1 MYKYVATCLLGTES
15 LLANEIKTVGLA
27 QVNKLSGAVEFFG
40 DLEIAYKVCLWSR
53 IASRVLLYITE
64 FDCDDADALYSNAL
78 DITWTDFLS
87 VDDNFQIKGT
97 VSNGVSINS
106 QYALLRLKDGIA
118 DWFQANYSKRPS
130 VAKHNAD
137 HFFHFHINKNK
148 RCALYLDFT
157 GEPLHKRAY
166 RSSATEAPLK
176 ENLASAILHYSGWL
190 GFENNKLLV
199 DPMCGSGTLLI
210 EAALMSANIAP
221 GGFRGHYALEN
232 WLGHDPGLW
241 SRLRQEADI
250 SRHDDL
256 DSVKARFYGFD
267 SSSKAISAAKEN
279 AKKAGVEHLIHFEQR
294 NLHHFSLPADNKL
307 EKSSAYLITNPPYGE
322 RLGEANQLKYLYKC
336 IGYVVKE
343 NCQGWNVSVFSNN
356 NELLDQLNLP
366 ETKRQKLFNGPLKC
380 QLVILNNNE
389 DQACNKSQQ
398 NLINFDKPQGTENSL
413 EGEVA
418 MDFANRLVKNY
429 KTLKKWIVKNNIS
442 CYRLYD
448 RDMPEYNVLL
458 DIYGD
463 KIHLQEYKPPKTID
477 SDAARKRLNLVI
489 ATLINVFGI
498 KRNNIYLKQRQ
509 RQKGKEQYKQLNDK
523 RQYIDITENNLRF
536 LVNFTDY
543 LDTGIFLD
551 HRYIRNHI
559 KTIAKGKDFLNL
571 FSYTG
576 TASIYAASGGAKS
589 TTSVDLSKTY
599 TAWAIKNLYLNGFN
613 SHDHQVIQEDCM
625 SWLEIEKNKKKK
637 FDLIFVDPPTFSN
650 SKKLFKDFNI
660 QENHFELLMLCKACL
675 TEKGSIIFSNNFK
688 GFSLSSNVSNFFDIE
703 NISELSISRDF
714 NRNKRSAKKI
724 HQSWILKLK

>member
-1 MYKYVATCLLGTES
+1 MYKYVATCLLGTET
-15 LLANEIKTVGLA
+15 LLANEIKSFGLA
-27 QVNKLSGAVEFFG
+27 QVNKVSGAVEFFG
-40 DLEIAYKVCLWSR
+40 DLEIAYKVCLWSH

-64 FDCDDADALYSNAL
+64 FDCDDADALYANAL

-97 VSNGVSINS
+97 VSSGVSINS

-148 RCALYLDFT
+148 RCALYLDLT

-176 ENLASAILHYSGWL
+176 ENLASAILQYSGWL
-190 GFENNKLLV
+190 GLENNKLLV

-221 GGFRGHYALEN
+221 GGLREHYALQN
-232 WLGHDPGLW
+232 WAGHNSGLW

-250 SRHDDL
+250 SRYHDL
-256 DSVKARFYGFD
+256 DSVRARFYGFD
-267 SSSKAISAAKEN
+267 SSNEAISAAKVN
-279 AKKAGVEHLIHFEQR
+279 AIKAGVEQLVHFEQR

-307 EKSSAYLITNPPYGE
+307 EKPSAYLITNPPYGE

-356 NELLDQLNLP
+356 NELLDQLNLA
-366 ETKRQKLFNGPLKC
+366 ETKRLKLFNGPLKC
-380 QLVILNNNE
+380 QLIILNNNG

-398 NLINFDKPQGTENSL
+398 NLINFENPQGAVDSL
-413 EGEVA
+413 EGEIAV
-418 MDFANRLVKNY
+418 DFANRLVKNY
-429 KTLKKWIVKNNIS
+429 KTLKKWIVQNNIS

-448 RDMPEYNVLL
+448 RDIPEYNVLL

-477 SDAARKRLNLVI
+477 SERARKRLKLVI
-489 ATLINVFGI
+489 ETLINVFGI
-498 KRNNIYLKQRQ
+498 KRNNIYLKLRQ
-509 RQKGKEQYKQLNDK
+509 RQKGREQYKQLNDRK
-523 RQYIDITENNLRF
+523 QYIDITENDLRF

-559 KTIAKGKDFLNL
+559 KSIAKGKDFLNL

-599 TAWAIKNLYLNGFN
+599 TDWAIKNLYLNGFN
-613 SHDHQVIQEDCM
+613 SDDHQVIQADCM

-650 SKKLFKDFNI
+650 SKKLSKDFNI
-660 QENHFELLMLCKACL
+660 QENHFELLMSCRACL

-688 GFSLSSNVSNFFDIE
+688 GFLLTSKLSNFFDIE